1 MDTIFNIFGII
12 VLLIY
17 AYSGD
22 KANYY
27 LKYHLLGVRGEIY
40 GDTGNYI
47 MTRAFWGILLG
58 WATIP
63 LAILHSVFFG
73 GK

>member
-1 MDTIFNIFGII
+1 MSDFLF
-12 VLLIY
+12 VFLFFAY
-17 AYSGD
+17 AYAGD

-27 LKYHLLGVRGEIY
+27 LKYHLLGVRAEIY
-40 GDTGNYI
+40 GDTWDYI
-47 MTRAFWGILLG
+47 VSRGFWGLLLG

-63 LAILHSVFFG
+63 LAILHNLFLG